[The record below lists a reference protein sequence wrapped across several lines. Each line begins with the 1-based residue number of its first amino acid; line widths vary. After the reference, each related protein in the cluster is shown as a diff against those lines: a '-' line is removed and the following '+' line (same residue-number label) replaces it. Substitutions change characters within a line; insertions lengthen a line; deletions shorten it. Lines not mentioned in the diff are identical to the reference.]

1 MKVLVTGGAG
11 FIGSNLVDKL
21 VNLSHEVVVLDNCS
35 TGRLSNLKK
44 VKNKIKFVNIDI
56 TTSDKNLENYFNKVD
71 WVFHLAGLADIVPSI
86 INPTEYF
93 STNVLGTFNVLEA
106 SKNAD
111 IKKFIYAASASCYGI
126 PKKYPTDEKSEI
138 DTKYPYALTKFLGE
152 QLVLHWGKVYDQPNI
167 SLRFF
172 NTYGPRS
179 RTTGAYGAVFGIF
192 LAQKIAKKPLT
203 IVGDGNQTRDFIHV
217 FDLVE
222 ATVKAAELGKNKEIY
237 NVASGKET
245 SVNYI
250 AELIGGDKV
259 SIPKRP
265 GEPDR
270 SLADIS
276 KIKSELKWQPK
287 ISINKGVEMLL
298 NDVNDWKDAPVWTP
312 KTIEEA
318 TKIWFKYLSKS

>member
-35 TGRLSNLKK
+35 TGLLSNLKK

-93 STNVLGTFNVLEA
+93 STNVLGTLNVLEA

-172 NTYGPRS
+172 NTYGPNMDVDDGRVIS
-179 RTTGAYGAVFGIF
+179 NFIIQALKGESLTIYGDGQQTRCFCYINDLIEGMLDFMNTDKSFIGPMNVGNDEEETMLSIAEKIINLAKSKSKIIF
-192 LAQKIAKKPLT
+192 LDPVEDDPRQRKPDLSLAKKKINWNPKVPL
-203 IVGDGNQTRDFIHV
+203 
-217 FDLVE
+217 E
-222 ATVKAAELGKNKEIY
+222 AG
-237 NVASGKET
+237 
-245 SVNYI
+245 
-250 AELIGGDKV
+250 
-259 SIPKRP
+259 
-265 GEPDR
+265 
-270 SLADIS
+270 
-276 KIKSELKWQPK
+276 
-287 ISINKGVEMLL
+287 LL
-298 NDVNDWKDAPVWTP
+298 R
-312 KTIEEA
+312 TIEY
-318 TKIWFKYLSKS
+318 FKSVI

>member
-35 TGRLSNLKK
+35 TGLLSNLKK

-93 STNVLGTFNVLEA
+93 STNVLGTLNVLEA

-318 TKIWFKYLSKS
+318 TKVWFKYLSKS

>member
-56 TTSDKNLENYFNKVD
+56 TTSGKNLENYFNKVD

-93 STNVLGTFNVLEA
+93 SANVLGTFNVLEA

-298 NDVNDWKDAPVWTP
+298 NDVNEWKDAPVWTP

-318 TKIWFKYLSKS
+318 TKVWFKYLSKS

>member
-35 TGRLSNLKK
+35 TGLLSNLKK

-56 TTSDKNLENYFNKVD
+56 TTSGKNLENYFNKVD

-111 IKKFIYAASASCYGI
+111 IKKFIY

-250 AELIGGDKV
+250 AELIAGDKV

-298 NDVNDWKDAPVWTP
+298 NDVNDWKNAPVWTP

-318 TKIWFKYLSKS
+318 TKVWFKYLGKN

>member
-318 TKIWFKYLSKS
+318 TKVWFKYLNKS